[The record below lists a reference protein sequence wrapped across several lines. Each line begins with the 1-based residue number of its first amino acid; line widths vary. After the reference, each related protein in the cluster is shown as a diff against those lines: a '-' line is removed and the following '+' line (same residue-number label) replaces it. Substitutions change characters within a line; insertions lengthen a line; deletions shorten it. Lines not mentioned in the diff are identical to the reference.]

1 MIVDIASIAEKN
13 VDEIIQNIVNDLNT
27 VVFIDPE

>member
-1 MIVDIASIAEKN
+1 MIVDISSIAEKN